1 MKSNFANVALVLVSG
16 LIAGAPAFAQANPEQ
31 MPMVSMACE
40 TGGKMMHAKRDMSM
54 DKHASGKGAV
64 RGTMNPKIRVY

>member
-1 MKSNFANVALVLVSG
+1 MKSTFANVALVLVSG
-16 LIAGAPAFAQANPEQ
+16 LIAGATAFAQAIPEQ
-31 MPMVSMACE
+31 MPTVRMAGE

-64 RGTMNPKIRVY
+64 HGTMNPKIRVY